1 MPINGGRFIIPLLRN
16 SRSMLNLHGTLCEKK
31 KVCSLSPHL
40 HKKPEKCFHPPL
52 NPHKISNHKDTI
64 MGPKKSSYMNKNEKF
79 NLMRSEKKKKCKL
92 LHKQRLQANDNE
104 VRRKAFTQAKIKS
117 LI

>member
-31 KVCSLSPHL
+31 KKCVFFKPALTQ
-40 HKKPEKCFHPPL
+40 KPEKCFHPPL

-64 MGPKKSSYMNKNEKF
+64 MGPKKSSYMNKNVKF
-79 NLMRSEKKKKCKL
+79 NLMRSEKKKKM
-92 LHKQRLQANDNE
+92 QAL
-104 VRRKAFTQAKIKS
+104 T
-117 LI
+117 